1 MNTVIATLTQK
12 LPVAPES
19 GYQDTVRLMAE
30 ERRRSR
36 YHCQTISGKEIL
48 IALSRGV
55 FLQSG
60 DYLTTAEQNFVVLV
74 EAQPEPVLMVKG
86 KQPLDLLRAAYH
98 LGNRHVALAITPD
111 TLTLAPDSVLQEML
125 HHLGLDIVETV
136 QPFEP
141 ETGAYGHT
149 H

>member
-1 MNTVIATLTQK
+1 MNTAIATLTQK
-12 LPVAPES
+12 LSVAPES
-19 GYQDTVRLMAE
+19 GYQDTVGLTAE

-36 YHCQTISGKEIL
+36 YHCKTLSGREIL
-48 IALSRGV
+48 IALSRGI
-55 FLQSG
+55 FLKSG
-60 DYLTTAEQNFVVLV
+60 DYLTTAEQDFVILV
-74 EAQPEPVLMVKG
+74 EAQPEPVLIVQG
-86 KQPLDLLRAAYH
+86 KHPLDLLRAAYH

-111 TLTLAPDSVLQEML
+111 TLILAPDPVLQEML
-125 HHLGLDIVETV
+125 HHLGLEVIETV